1 MKTTFTLLILLISL
15 TSTGINAQYKYET
28 NYDFL
33 VKKQQIG
40 KSGMI
45 AYTSWS
51 SVNMAGGIASWAL
64 GKGEVKY
71 FGQMNVL
78 WSAIN
83 LGIAIPGLLGSYKA
97 VDANVPTGK
106 MIKMQYSSEQTFLI
120 NGGLDFLY
128 VGTGAFLRGI
138 ASKYPKH
145 QDMLNGYGD
154 SFLINGAFLLFF
166 DFIQYF
172 RHSHQRKNADN
183 LFLDKIS
190 LSDTGIGLK
199 YSFN

>member
-51 SVNMAGGIASWAL
+51 SVNMAGGIAAWAL

-128 VGTGAFLRGI
+128 VGTGAFL
-138 ASKYPKH
+138 
-145 QDMLNGYGD
+145 
-154 SFLINGAFLLFF
+154 LFF